1 MSIKCHGD
9 HRFDGSTVSL
19 YFDIGNVIP
28 LWGEITAAI
37 FELGF
42 KITAAFFELG
52 FKITTAVF
60 ELGFKITAAVFE
72 LGSKIIAA
80 VFELGFKITTAVFE
94 LGFIRLN
101 DYAIANT
108 YCKVNI
114 RGITVNMNQQ
124 LQFILCYKGQS
135 QGHGF

>member
-19 YFDIGNVIP
+19 YFDIGKVIP

-37 FELGF
+37 FEFGV

-52 FKITTAVF
+52 F
-60 ELGFKITAAVFE
+60 EITAAVFE
-72 LGSKIIAA
+72 LGSKITAA
-80 VFELGFKITTAVFE
+80 VFELGFKITAVVFE
-94 LGFIRLN
+94 LGFMRLK

-114 RGITVNMNQQ
+114 RGITVNMNQP
-124 LQFILCYKGQS
+124 L
-135 QGHGF
+135 